1 MTSTTGRG
9 LRDATFDDVPAIARV
24 AAACDEPIETPG
36 VPGSPYAEHLLAR
49 GKVIVAES
57 DGVVVGYAAAVPVG
71 AWRHVTDLFV
81 HPAARDRGWG
91 RALLAAVLEGQTAA
105 TTFASNDVRAIP
117 IYVRA
122 GMRALWPS
130 LYLEG
135 RAARLDATELRV
147 SPVTAAE
154 AAAAELDI
162 TGMDRAADH
171 AYWGTR
177 RGAVPFVVLDDDA
190 VVGVGC
196 AVHRRGRPGRWLP
209 HLAIAPHADAA
220 RVATAA
226 VHATARAGP
235 IAEVGAG
242 AAHTPPGAAAHP
254 TSLCVPGP
262 HPVLPILLEAGF
274 RVVDRDIFL
283 ATGGAFVDPERL
295 LPDPSLL

>member
-1 MTSTTGRG
+1 MTPARG
-9 LRDATFDDVPAIARV
+9 LRAATSGDVPAIARV

-36 VPGSPYAEHLLAR
+36 VPGSPYAAHLLAR

-57 DGVVVGYAAAVPVG
+57 DGVVVGYAATVPVG
-71 AWRHVTDLFV
+71 TWHHVTDLFV

-91 RALLAAVLEGQTAA
+91 RALLAAVLEGEAAA
-105 TTFASNDVRAIP
+105 TTFASDDVRAIP

-122 GMRALWPS
+122 GMRALWPN

-135 RAARLDATELRV
+135 RAARLDATPLRV

-154 AAAAELDI
+154 TAAAELAF
-162 TGMDRAADH
+162 TGMDRSADH

-177 RGAVPFVVLDDDA
+177 RGAVPFLVLDGDA
-190 VVGVGC
+190 VLGAGC

-220 RVATAA
+220 LVAAAA
-226 VHATARAGP
+226 VRATARGGPAAEAGT
-235 IAEVGAG
+235 G
-242 AAHTPPGAAAHP
+242 AAHTSQGAAAHP
-254 TSLCVPGP
+254 TSVCVPGP

-283 ATGGAFVDPERL
+283 ATAGATVDPERL